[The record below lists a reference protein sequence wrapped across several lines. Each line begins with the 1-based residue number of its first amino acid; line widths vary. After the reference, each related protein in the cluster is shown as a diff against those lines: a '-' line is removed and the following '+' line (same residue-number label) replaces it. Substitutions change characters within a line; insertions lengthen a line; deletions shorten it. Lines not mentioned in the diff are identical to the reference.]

1 MPRGCASSSDTDIG
15 RLNRLLHEMMGL
27 INRAA
32 GTGTLEMMNTHQLT
46 LPQMVALHVLR
57 YEGPIST
64 LRLMDDLRLSA
75 SATSHLVDRLVE
87 RGWVSRRE
95 NPDDRRQRTLEIT
108 PAAAEM
114 LDEMAAQR
122 SREFEQA
129 FSRVEPELRGRLGDV
144 FEQVIQQLKSGGHP

>member
-1 MPRGCASSSDTDIG
+1 MPPGCVVGDDTDIG

-27 INRAA
+27 VNKAA
-32 GTGTLEMMNTHQLT
+32 GTGTLEMMSVHQLT

-57 YEGPIST
+57 YEGPLST
-64 LRLMDDLRLSA
+64 LRLMNDLKLSA

-87 RGWVSRRE
+87 KGWVTRRE

-108 PAAAEM
+108 PAAVEL

-122 SREFEQA
+122 SKQFEEA
-129 FSRVEPELRGRLGDV
+129 FSRVEPELRGRLADA
-144 FEQVIQQLKSGGHP
+144 FEAVIQQLKSGGSP

>member
-1 MPRGCASSSDTDIG
+1 MPPACLTPDTDIG

-32 GTGTLEMMNTHQLT
+32 GAGTLEMMSTHQLT

-87 RGWVSRRE
+87 RGWVTRRE
-95 NPDDRRQRTLEIT
+95 NPEDRRQRTLEIT
-108 PAAAEM
+108 SAAVEM
-114 LDEMAAQR
+114 LDAMAAER
-122 SREFEQA
+122 SQEFERA
-129 FSRVEPELRGRLGDV
+129 FSRVEPELLRRLGDV
-144 FEQVIQQLKSGGHP
+144 FAQVVQQLKNGGNP